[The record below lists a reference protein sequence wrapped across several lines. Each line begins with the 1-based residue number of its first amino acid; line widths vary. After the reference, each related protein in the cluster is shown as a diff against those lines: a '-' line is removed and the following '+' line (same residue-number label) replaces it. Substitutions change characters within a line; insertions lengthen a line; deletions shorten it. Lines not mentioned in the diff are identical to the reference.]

1 MKDNYVVFSHKFRH
15 MKQNWTLN
23 WNSSLTFSKLCLYIF
38 IIIII
43 TRQTK
48 NFPKYKYAKSRLQQ
62 SGFDFFSFILLSMQA
77 RKRRIGCLLPMLK
90 GFQRLGSA
98 NPQQFKEWDIPYWIS
113 MLTEEMTNFHMNL
126 RCLQEETSY

>member
-1 MKDNYVVFSHKFRH
+1 MKDNCVVFSHKFRH
-15 MKQNWTLN
+15 MKQNWTLI
-23 WNSSLTFSKLCLYIF
+23 SKLCLYIF

-77 RKRRIGCLLPMLK
+77 RKRRIGCLLPILK

-98 NPQQFKEWDIPYWIS
+98 NPQQFKEWDIPCWIS
-113 MLTEEMTNFHMNL
+113 MLTKEMTNFHVNL

>member
-1 MKDNYVVFSHKFRH
+1 
-15 MKQNWTLN
+15 MKQNWTLI
-23 WNSSLTFSKLCLYIF
+23 WNLNLTFSKLCLYIYIF
-38 IIIII
+38 IIIIIIIII

-77 RKRRIGCLLPMLK
+77 RKRRIGCLLPILK

-98 NPQQFKEWDIPYWIS
+98 NPQQFKEWDIPCWIS
-113 MLTEEMTNFHMNL
+113 MLTEEMTNFHVNL